1 VAIQQQVNLK
11 TRTGN
16 KCAVMFGG
24 IQIGLLQSVRMND
37 DYSPE
42 PASGIGDIHVQE
54 WVPTMARH
62 NISIQAMV
70 LNVGEMISAGVAAEN
85 GDAMLL
91 GLVFDIVVSDNTG
104 ALLRKYVGCSY
115 ASGDIE
121 VSKHA
126 IVMQA
131 GQFNALDTQGT
142 GC

>member
-1 VAIQQQVNLK
+1 MAIQQQVNLK

-91 GLVFDIVVSDNTG
+91 GLRSFPRTVLGRICRHGRKIRIFG
-104 ALLRKYVGCSY
+104 HLR
-115 ASGDIE
+115 ASGKPH
-121 VSKHA
+121 SC
-126 IVMQA
+126 
-131 GQFNALDTQGT
+131 
-142 GC
+142 GCDVARSVHCLEG

>member
-1 VAIQQQVNLK
+1 MAIQQSVNLK

-16 KCAVMFGG
+16 LIVPTFGG
-24 IQIGLLQSVRMND
+24 VQIGLIQSVRMND